1 MAHRTDRAVIDW
13 RAALGDAAVSTDVS
27 TLAGY
32 QLNTS
37 EFAARELVAVLRPSS
52 LADVRQIIAVAC
64 STGVPVHPISTGHN
78 WGFGSALPPDGPTA
92 LLDLGRMNRILD
104 VNPRFRYA
112 VVEPGV
118 TQGQLSDHLRGLDSA
133 LKLNVTGAGTDT
145 SIVGNVLDR
154 GCGNLG
160 ARIDDLLGLEIAL
173 GNGDVMR
180 TGRWDV
186 EHDDTAI
193 HYYPHGIGPDLR
205 GLFVQSGFGVVTK
218 MVLRL
223 HPANPIRELTME
235 VVQTDLPSTVDAMR
249 LARDDGLITGHIR
262 ISDGTDPVI
271 RYFRATEQPT
281 WKTQVTIRG
290 TAPMRAAAAQEIGHR
305 MRDLAAR
312 IDTFD
317 TEHGVPQHE
326 TAKDQ
331 FLLQA
336 RLRLINGIPSNRLL
350 EDLAG
355 GASGPV
361 DLDRDRSLPGLLCVN
376 VVLPFSGDHIELCRT
391 TVQAAAEEAGVVTS
405 HLYEAAGP
413 TALFGLFPFYFDRHD
428 ATAVAA
434 AHAFKDMLLKRL
446 DIVGIHPARMDID
459 STSTFIDRTD
469 DGYWRTISAVKKA
482 LDPHGIISGNYVRG

>member
-1 MAHRTDRAVIDW
+1 MAHRTDRAVTGW
-13 RAALGDAAVSTDVS
+13 RAALGEGAVSTDS
-27 TLAGY
+27 ATLAGY

-52 LADVRQIIAVAC
+52 LADVGQVIAVAC

-78 WGFGSALPPDGPTA
+78 WGFGSALPPGGPTA

-112 VVEPGV
+112 VIEPGV
-118 TQGQLSDHLRGLDSA
+118 TQGQFSDHLLGLDDA

-160 ARIDDLLGLEIAL
+160 ARIDDLLGLEVVL
-173 GNGDVMR
+173 GNGEVMR
-180 TGRWDV
+180 TGLWHA

-218 MVLRL
+218 MVVRL
-223 HPANPIRELTME
+223 HPANPILELTME
-235 VVQTDLPSTVDAMR
+235 VAQADLPPTVDALR

-271 RYFRATEQPT
+271 RYFPTTEQPT

-290 TAPMRAAAAQEIGHR
+290 TAPMRAVAAKEISHR

-317 TEHGVPQHE
+317 TAQGVPEHE
-326 TAKDQ
+326 
-331 FLLQA
+331 FLRQA
-336 RLRLINGIPSNRLL
+336 RLRLINGTPSNRLL

-355 GASGPV
+355 GTGGPV
-361 DLDRDRSLPGLLCVN
+361 DLDRDRTIPGLLCVN
-376 VVLPFSGDHIELCRT
+376 VVVPFSGDHLELCAT
-391 TVQAAAEEAGVVTS
+391 TVRSAAEEAEIVTS

-413 TALFGLFPFYFDRHD
+413 TALFGLFPFYFDRTD
-428 ATAVAA
+428 PAAVAA
-434 AHAFKDMLLKRL
+434 AHNFKDMLLKRL
-446 DIVGIHPARMDID
+446 GTVGIHPARLDID
-459 STSTFIDRTD
+459 STGTIIDHTG
-469 DGYWRTISAVKKA
+469 DGYWRTVSAVKEA
-482 LDPHGIISGNYVRG
+482 LDPHGIISGNYVRSRR

>member
-1 MAHRTDRAVIDW
+1 MAGRTDRAVTDW
-13 RAALGDAAVSTDVS
+13 RAALGDTAVSTDVS

-32 QLNTS
+32 QMNMS
-37 EFAARELVAVLRPSS
+37 EFAARDLVAVLRPSS
-52 LADVRQIIAVAC
+52 LADVRQTIKVAC

-112 VVEPGV
+112 VIEPGV
-118 TQGQLSDHLRGLDSA
+118 TQGQLSDHLRGMDSA

-173 GNGDVMR
+173 GNGDVVR
-180 TGRWDV
+180 TGLWHAD
-186 EHDDTAI
+186 HDDTAI

-218 MVLRL
+218 MVVRL
-223 HPANPIRELTME
+223 HPANPILELTME
-235 VVQTDLPSTVDAMR
+235 VAQPDLPPTVDTLR
-249 LARDDGLITGHIR
+249 LARDDGIITGHIR

-271 RYFRATEQPT
+271 RYFRTTEQPT

-290 TAPMRAAAAQEIGHR
+290 TASMRAAAAEEIGRR
-305 MRDLAAR
+305 MRDLAVR

-317 TEHGVPQHE
+317 TEHGVPQN
-326 TAKDQ
+326 DV
-331 FLLQA
+331 LRQA

-355 GASGPV
+355 GTNGPV
-361 DLDRDRSLPGLLCVN
+361 DLDRDRDIPGLLCVN
-376 VVLPFSGDHIELCRT
+376 VVLPFSGDHLELCRT
-391 TVQAAAEEAGVVTS
+391 TVRAAAEEAGVVTS

-413 TALFGLFPFYFDRHD
+413 TALFGLFPFYFDRRD
-428 ATAVAA
+428 TTAVAA
-434 AHAFKDMLLKRL
+434 AHAFKDALLARL
-446 DIVGIHPARMDID
+446 EAVGIHPARMDID
-459 STSTFIDRTD
+459 STSAFVNRTD
-469 DGYWRTISAVKKA
+469 SGYWRAVSAVKKA
-482 LDPHGIISGNYVRG
+482 LDPHGIISGNYVRNT